1 VGSCP
6 ALYITKKGALDSQ
19 PQVIKY
25 DTILLAPYHTFYSNV
40 EEHMNKVGV
49 GSSRNL
55 WDQPL
60 CVGKF
65 VKCSH
70 RLIILIN
77 NMAGLGGSMSWVVG
91 LPNNSYKP
99 ITNTAWV
106 RARLCTLQKKV
117 HSTLVCTTSTF

>member
-1 VGSCP
+1 MILG
-6 ALYITKKGALDSQ
+6 GN
-19 PQVIKY
+19 

-40 EEHMNKVGV
+40 EEHMNKIGV

-77 NMAGLGGSMSWVVG
+77 NMAMQSFVNDTADPY
-91 LPNNSYKP
+91 LPTCESRKRVMIYF
-99 ITNTAWV
+99 
-106 RARLCTLQKKV
+106 L
-117 HSTLVCTTSTF
+117 TS

>member
-1 VGSCP
+1 MRSGETYIHMFLCKKTQVLIAFYFSGSTLCS
-6 ALYITKKGALDSQ
+6 LYILT
-19 PQVIKY
+19 PNRPVILGGN

-77 NMAGLGGSMSWVVG
+77 NMAMQSFVNDLQQIHTFQPVKVEKGS
-91 LPNNSYKP
+91 
-99 ITNTAWV
+99 
-106 RARLCTLQKKV
+106 
-117 HSTLVCTTSTF
+117 